1 MAGAAGALLA
11 ACGSDRVEKL
21 PPLERPSAELRAG
34 LPVLKGMWRFAG
46 FEIPPEDTGRVR
58 QLVYAMVPPG
68 EIRLAVQRLDSIA
81 GQYVRDSVGF
91 PFVGE
96 VRRDGI
102 FSLVAYGTEGMSEF
116 VAGRVVK
123 DTLWMELT
131 SISAAQTWPPRTRA
145 AFVRGAVRAPFRRL
159 LGGVPI
165 LSPEELARRD
175 SLRRDSLLRAGMP
188 PGGAPAGP
196 AAGAPPRTGGQ
207 QPPPVA
213 TPPAAR
219 DLPPPAQRQ
228 PPRRDTA
235 PRIDTTRTRVT
246 PPRGPARID
255 SVRVN
260 PPRVRDTARPA
271 PTPPPVPPPPARP
284 NVPRDTIRFPPR

>member
-1 MAGAAGALLA
+1 
-11 ACGSDRVEKL
+11 
-21 PPLERPSAELRAG
+21 
-34 LPVLKGMWRFAG
+34 
-46 FEIPPEDTGRVR
+46 
-58 QLVYAMVPPG
+58 
-68 EIRLAVQRLDSIA
+68 
-81 GQYVRDSVGF
+81 
-91 PFVGE
+91 
-96 VRRDGI
+96 
-102 FSLVAYGTEGMSEF
+102 
-116 VAGRVVK
+116 
-123 DTLWMELT
+123 MELT

-165 LSPEELARRD
+165 PSPEELALRD

-196 AAGAPPRTGGQ
+196 GAPPPTGGQ
-207 QPPPVA
+207 RPAPAV

-219 DLPPPAQRQ
+219 DVPPAVTPRQ
-228 PPRRDTA
+228 PPRRDTT
-235 PRIDTTRTRVT
+235 PRADTTRTGPR

-271 PTPPPVPPPPARP
+271 PLPLPAPPPPARP